1 MDIRCEVKLNKD
13 QYKKIEEAIV
23 NEGANLNDLEYIEI
37 KATDKEDEFD
47 VTYKVNNEPPV
58 NRIRR
63 ITGYLV
69 GTLDRFNTAKRAEV
83 LDRTKH
89 V

>member
-1 MDIRCEVKLNKD
+1 MDIRCEVKLSKD

-23 NEGANLNDLEYIEI
+23 NEGASLDDLEYIEI

-63 ITGYLV
+63 ITGYP
-69 GTLDRFNTAKRAEV
+69 TRKP
-83 LDRTKH
+83 
-89 V
+89 